1 MHYKT
6 IILERI
12 RQDRDLHH
20 SLKQSG
26 SLAATLDRSAQ
37 ELKRLH
43 EALKADLA
51 MARPEKD
58 PSSIT
63 SEALEMALNEMES
76 RFVSASPSDDANSLS
91 LEGAMAFLRRATP
104 SA

>member
-12 RQDRDLHH
+12 RQDRELHNR
-20 SLKQSG
+20 LKQSG
-26 SLAATLDRSAQ
+26 TLAATLDQYAQ

-51 MARPEKD
+51 MARPQSD
-58 PSSIT
+58 PGSIN
-63 SEALEMALNEMES
+63 SEALEMALNEMEN
-76 RFVSASPSDDANSLS
+76 RFASESPSDDANSLS

-104 SA
+104 TA